1 MIRLSKRSAARTN
14 GASRRRP
21 YGEAHDRMRL
31 EVLVESG
38 AGGRG
43 TLPMKLYRA
52 AGATIVPDPAAALS
66 QADIV
71 LKVQALRSDADGGA
85 GVM

>member
-1 MIRLSKRSAARTN
+1 
-14 GASRRRP
+14 
-21 YGEAHDRMRL
+21 
-31 EVLVESG
+31 
-38 AGGRG
+38 
-43 TLPMKLYRA
+43 MKLYRA